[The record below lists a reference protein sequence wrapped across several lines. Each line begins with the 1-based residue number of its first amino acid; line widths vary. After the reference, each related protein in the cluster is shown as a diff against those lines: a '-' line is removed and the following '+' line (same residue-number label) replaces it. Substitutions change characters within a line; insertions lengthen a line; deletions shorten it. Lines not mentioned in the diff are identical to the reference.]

1 MNGASICITRNLELC
16 LNDYYNKNK
25 HGAILAIYAIL
36 ILVKNKLNNST
47 SNRYIEGSIA
57 ISNKGIGTIRI
68 KGSDDIIEIDHNF
81 LHTACH
87 GDTVKILLH
96 PKRSD
101 KTQTGEVSEILRRSK
116 KGYSGVIE
124 KEDSTYFL
132 APSDLRMYTDIIIP
146 EDKLNEAK
154 IGQKVFVVITEWKDP
169 KKAPIGK
176 VEKVLGMPMEHNAE
190 MEAIALEK
198 GFSQDFPVEVEEEAI
213 QIANRGIT
221 EVDFKNRKDMR
232 NTTTFTIDPI
242 DAKDFDDAISIKKL
256 PNNNYEIGVHIA
268 DVSHYVKIKTALDD
282 EARDRGT
289 SVYLVDRTIPM
300 LPEELSNGLC
310 SLNPNVDR
318 LTFSA
323 VFELDMNGKIYNEW
337 FGQSVIHSDKRF
349 TYENAQQILDN
360 KKGVFF
366 EELSILN
373 SIAKKLLKKRFDEG
387 AIMLEQEEVKFKLD
401 NNGVPISVYTKAR
414 QDTNKLVEEF
424 MLLANRR
431 VAEYM
436 SMDKKTG
443 NKGIFLYRIHD
454 LPNKEKMKDL
464 YTFLKKLGYNMK
476 MKDGLIPSEE
486 INMLIKKL
494 ENNPLRETIHTAV
507 IRTMAKA
514 IYSTK
519 NIGHY
524 GLGFK
529 FYTHFTS
536 PIRRYPDVIVHR
548 LLKDFLANKPIPKE
562 RWHDYDE
569 MSQEASSQEKEAAE
583 AERASIKYKQ
593 VEYMSKRVGQK
604 YKGIITGVTEWGLY
618 IEEDETKCEGMV
630 RMRDLKND
638 YYTFDKKYM
647 SIKGQKT
654 QKKYTLGDKVSF
666 KVKGADM
673 NKKTI
678 DYELI

>member
-1 MNGASICITRNLELC
+1 MKNTKKQQEDKRN
-16 LNDYYNKNK
+16 
-25 HGAILAIYAIL
+25 
-36 ILVKNKLNNST
+36 NNQ
-47 SNRYIEGSIA
+47 YIEGIIT
-57 ISNKGIGTIRI
+57 ISHKGMGTVRI
-68 KGSDDIIEIDHNF
+68 KGSDDVIEIDHSF

-87 GDTVKILLH
+87 QDTVKILLH
-96 PKRSD
+96 PKRSGSN
-101 KTQTGEVSEILRRSK
+101 QTGEVSEILRRSI
-116 KGYSGVIE
+116 KGYSGILE
-124 KEDSTYFL
+124 KENDTYFL
-132 APSDLRMYTDIIIP
+132 IPSDLRMYADIVIP
-146 EDKLNEAK
+146 QNKLEGAK
-154 IGQKVFVVITEWKDP
+154 IGQKIFVVITEWKDA
-169 KKAPIGK
+169 KKAPIGR

-198 GFSQDFPVEVEEEAI
+198 GFSALFPHDVENEAKE
-213 QIANRGIT
+213 IAKKGIT
-221 EVDFKNRKDMR
+221 EVDFKNRRDMR
-232 NTTTFTIDPI
+232 ADTTFTIDPI
-242 DAKDFDDAISIKKL
+242 DAKDFDDAISFKKL
-256 PNNNYEIGVHIA
+256 LNGHYEVGIHIA
-268 DVSHYVKIKTALDD
+268 DVSHYVRINSILDK
-282 EARDRGT
+282 EAQSRGT

-310 SLNPNVDR
+310 SLNEKVDR

-323 VFELDMNGKIYNEW
+323 VFEIDQNGKTYNEW
-337 FGQSVIHSDKRF
+337 FGETIINSDKRF
-349 TYENAQQILDN
+349 TYENAQKILDD
-360 KKGVFF
+360 KKGEFYW
-366 EELSILN
+366 ELSMLN

-387 AIMLEQEEVKFKLD
+387 AIMLEQDEVKFKLD
-401 NNGVPISVYTKAR
+401 DKGVPISVYTKAR
-414 QDTNKLVEEF
+414 GDTNKLVEEF

-436 SMDKKTG
+436 SKKK
-443 NKGIFLYRIHD
+443 KGVQGVFLYRIHD
-454 LPNKEKMKDL
+454 LPNKDKMQDL
-464 YTFLKKLGYNMK
+464 ATFLKRLGYHLK
-476 MKDGLIPSEE
+476 LKDGIIPSEE
-486 INMLIKKL
+486 INALIGKL
-494 ENNPLRETIHTAV
+494 EHNPLRDTVHTAI

-548 LLKDFLANKPIPKE
+548 LLKEFLANKAIPKE
-562 RWHDYDE
+562 KWYEYEH

-593 VEYMSKRVGQK
+593 VEYMSKRVGQT
-604 YKGIITGVTEWGLY
+604 YDGIITGVTEWGLY
-618 IEEDETKCEGMV
+618 IEEKETKCEGMV
-630 RMRDLKND
+630 KMRDMKSD
-638 YYTFDKKYM
+638 YYIFDKKFM

-654 QKKYTLGDKVSF
+654 HKRYTLGDKLKF

>member
-1 MNGASICITRNLELC
+1 MKNTKKQQEDKRN
-16 LNDYYNKNK
+16 
-25 HGAILAIYAIL
+25 
-36 ILVKNKLNNST
+36 NNQ
-47 SNRYIEGSIA
+47 YIEGIIT
-57 ISNKGIGTIRI
+57 ISHKGMGTVRI
-68 KGSDDIIEIDHNF
+68 KGSDDVIEIDHSF

-87 GDTVKILLH
+87 QDTVKILLH
-96 PKRSD
+96 PKRSGSN
-101 KTQTGEVSEILRRSK
+101 QTGEVSEILRRSK
-116 KGYSGVIE
+116 KGYSGILE
-124 KEDSTYFL
+124 KENDTYFL
-132 APSDLRMYTDIIIP
+132 IPSDLRMYADIVIP
-146 EDKLNEAK
+146 QNKLEGAK
-154 IGQKVFVVITEWKDP
+154 IGQKIFVVITEWKDA
-169 KKAPIGK
+169 KKAPIGR

-198 GFSQDFPVEVEEEAI
+198 GFSALFPHDVENEAKE
-213 QIANRGIT
+213 IAKKGIT
-221 EVDFKNRKDMR
+221 EVDFKNRRDMR
-232 NTTTFTIDPI
+232 ADTTFTIDPI
-242 DAKDFDDAISIKKL
+242 DAKDFDDAISFKKL
-256 PNNNYEIGVHIA
+256 LNGHYEVGIHIA
-268 DVSHYVKIKTALDD
+268 DVSHYVRINSILDK
-282 EARDRGT
+282 EAQSRGT

-310 SLNPNVDR
+310 SLNEKVDR

-323 VFELDMNGKIYNEW
+323 VFEIDQNGKTYNEW
-337 FGQSVIHSDKRF
+337 FGETIIYSDKRF
-349 TYENAQQILDN
+349 TYENAQKILDD
-360 KKGVFF
+360 KKGEFYW
-366 EELSILN
+366 ELSMLN

-387 AIMLEQEEVKFKLD
+387 AIMLEQDEVKFKLD
-401 NNGVPISVYTKAR
+401 DKGVPISVYTKAR
-414 QDTNKLVEEF
+414 GDTNKLVEEF

-436 SMDKKTG
+436 SKKK
-443 NKGIFLYRIHD
+443 KGVQGVFLYRIHD
-454 LPNKEKMKDL
+454 LPNKDKMQDL
-464 YTFLKKLGYNMK
+464 ATFLKRLGYHLK
-476 MKDGLIPSEE
+476 LKDGIIPSEE
-486 INMLIKKL
+486 INALIGKL
-494 ENNPLRETIHTAV
+494 EHNPLRDTVHTAI

-548 LLKDFLANKPIPKE
+548 LLKEFLANKAIPKE
-562 RWHDYDE
+562 KWYEYEH

-593 VEYMSKRVGQK
+593 VEYMSKRVGQT
-604 YKGIITGVTEWGLY
+604 YDGIITGVTEWGLY
-618 IEEDETKCEGMV
+618 IEEKETKCEGMV
-630 RMRDLKND
+630 KMRDMKSD
-638 YYTFDKKYM
+638 YYIFDKKFM

-654 QKKYTLGDKVSF
+654 HKRYTLGDKLKF